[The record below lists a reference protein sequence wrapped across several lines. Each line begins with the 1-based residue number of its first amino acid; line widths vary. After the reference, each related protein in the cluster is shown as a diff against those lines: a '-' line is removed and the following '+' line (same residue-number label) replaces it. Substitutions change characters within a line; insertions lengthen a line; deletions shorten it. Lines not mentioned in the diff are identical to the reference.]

1 MLEIFIGKQVT
12 KRYYYSKEITLS
24 EGILGSILWN
34 SQLYVQIRIR
44 DIIARLIGK
53 QPLTVSTYIAKL
65 CDHTQVLF
73 ELLPIYFIKIFG
85 NFGLN
90 ILRCKAVKLGQ
101 RTKSYAIEQHPKR
114 HIPIHL
120 PLMIYIWIVTV
131 MVCQISMRRHQSVD
145 AACVSAA
152 QCIVRGVQ
160 IFALLFPMFF
170 TEVIGNACF
179 FSPISWRCFRSISGR

>member
-1 MLEIFIGKQVT
+1 MTTNISYISQIATYLHEFDANALKLLEIFIGKQVT

-73 ELLPIYFIKIFG
+73 ELFPIYFIKILG

-120 PLMIYIWIVTV
+120 PLMIYIRIVTI
-131 MVCQISMRRHQSVD
+131 MVCQISKR
-145 AACVSAA
+145 
-152 QCIVRGVQ
+152 
-160 IFALLFPMFF
+160 
-170 TEVIGNACF
+170 
-179 FSPISWRCFRSISGR
+179 

>member
-1 MLEIFIGKQVT
+1 MLIQAGFSHRPRGLQIILDHICQACLKLLKIFIGKQVT

-73 ELLPIYFIKIFG
+73 ELLPIYFIKILG

-114 HIPIHL
+114 HIPIHSQCQQL
-120 PLMIYIWIVTV
+120 FFLISDHNALFHIDLQKIVPP
-131 MVCQISMRRHQSVD
+131 
-145 AACVSAA
+145 
-152 QCIVRGVQ
+152 G
-160 IFALLFPMFF
+160 
-170 TEVIGNACF
+170 
-179 FSPISWRCFRSISGR
+179 

>member
-1 MLEIFIGKQVT
+1 MLIQAGFSHRPRGLQIILDHICQACLKLLKIFIGKQVT

-73 ELLPIYFIKIFG
+73 ELFPIYFIKILG

-90 ILRCKAVKLGQ
+90 ILRCKAVKLG
-101 RTKSYAIEQHPKR
+101 
-114 HIPIHL
+114 
-120 PLMIYIWIVTV
+120 
-131 MVCQISMRRHQSVD
+131 
-145 AACVSAA
+145 
-152 QCIVRGVQ
+152 
-160 IFALLFPMFF
+160 
-170 TEVIGNACF
+170 
-179 FSPISWRCFRSISGR
+179 